1 MSSTI
6 ISVVYAAGN
15 LEVLSDSLIPGRCAY
30 SDEPTH
36 KTAAALVVTV
46 RNSDIYIA
54 PISADQF
61 SVDYFDYKSSK
72 DLLEIHSKAL
82 ENLSIKVSY
91 SGDIINLQ
99 TQDRDNHFK
108 ATIEEKSNFL
118 FLKAF
123 KNGVLFR
130 ECHYFLS
137 YRK

>member
-6 ISVVYAAGN
+6 ISAAYAASN

-30 SDEPTH
+30 SEEPTN
-36 KTAAALVVTV
+36 KTAAALVVST

-61 SVDYFDYKSSK
+61 SKDYFDYKSSK
-72 DLLEIHSKAL
+72 DLLEIHGKTI

-91 SGDIINLQ
+91 SGDIINLE

-108 ATIEEKSNFL
+108 ATIEENSNFL

-137 YRK
+137 FRK